1 MNKLKS
7 ALLAGSC
14 LLLTSSFAFG
24 AVFAPSASAMDIK
37 GKVIDAETS
46 ATIPS
51 AVVDLKDS
59 SGNVLQEV
67 TADNAG
73 RFLFQNVNAGNYSVE
88 VKESGYIGVDKSVTI
103 STKNKNITIKAVPA
117 SGTVDVT
124 GKVMDASGN
133 GIGGVKVQLMKQ
145 DPRFGNSNLAKY
157 VIDQTT
163 TAQDGTYTLKA
174 IKPSDSSTYTYFVRA
189 LGHGIINTK
198 ATGEFQVSSATTSIS
213 NENIT
218 VDVLP
223 TTTATITGQVLD
235 FAGNPVANAKV
246 TAPIR
251 ETGYPETVTNA
262 NGEFSLQVPADGI
275 LQVPIRVTKSGYKP
289 IREVIIP
296 NANTTLTLQTITLQ
310 AK

>member
-14 LLLTSSFAFG
+14 FLLTANAAF
-24 AVFAPSASAMDIK
+24 AMDIK
-37 GKVIDAETS
+37 GKIIDAETS

-88 VKESGYIGVDKSVTI
+88 VKEQGYIGVDKSVTI
-103 STKNKNITIKAVPA
+103 STKNKNVTIKAVPA
-117 SGTVDVT
+117 SGTVEVT

-174 IKPSDSSTYTYFVRA
+174 IKPSDTSTYTYFVRA
-189 LGHGIINTK
+189 LGHGILNTK
-198 ATGEFQVSSATTSIS
+198 ATGEFTVTKDTTSIAS
-213 NENIT
+213 ENIT

-246 TAPIR
+246 TAPVR

-262 NGEFSLQVPADGI
+262 NGEFSIVVPADGI

>member
-14 LLLTSSFAFG
+14 LLLTANAAF
-24 AVFAPSASAMDIK
+24 AMDIK
-37 GKVIDAETS
+37 GKIIDAETS

-88 VKESGYIGVDKSVTI
+88 VKEQGYIGVDKSVTI
-103 STKNKNITIKAVPA
+103 STKNKNVTIKAVPA
-117 SGTVDVT
+117 SGTVEVT

-174 IKPSDSSTYTYFVRA
+174 IKPSDTSTYTYFVRA
-189 LGHGIINTK
+189 LGHGILNTK
-198 ATGEFQVSSATTSIS
+198 ATGEFTVTKDTTSIAS
-213 NENIT
+213 ENIT

-246 TAPIR
+246 TAPVR

-262 NGEFSLQVPADGI
+262 NGEFSIVVPADGI

>member
-14 LLLTSSFAFG
+14 LLLTANAAF
-24 AVFAPSASAMDIK
+24 AMDIK
-37 GKVIDAETS
+37 GKVINAETS

-59 SGNVLQEV
+59 SGTVLQEV

-88 VKESGYIGVDKSVTI
+88 VKEQGYVGVDKSVVI
-103 STKNKNITIKAVPA
+103 STKNKNVTIKAVPA

-157 VIDQTT
+157 VIDQAT

-174 IKPSDSSTYTYFVRA
+174 IKPSDTSTYVYFVRA
-189 LGHGIINTK
+189 LGHGILNTK
-198 ATGEFQVSSATTSIS
+198 ATGEFQVTNATTSIT
-213 NENIT
+213 NENVT

-262 NGEFSLQVPADGI
+262 NGEFSIVVPANGI
-275 LQVPIRVTKSGYKP
+275 LQVPIRVSKAGYQSV
-289 IREVIIP
+289 REVIIP
-296 NANTTLTLQTITLQ
+296 NANTTLALQTITLQ